1 MLFRS
6 ETLALSITNLGQAPV
21 RLPVPTLICSDS
33 YRGTVNLHVRLLRR
47 SHDGPY
53 GPGREKGCGGGLY
66 DVPRG
71 QERLK
76 EWRTLK
82 QQQSLTLELPTDPSY
97 HFPELGDY
105 EYSVVYYPPDMNA
118 SEKQLLIDNHEGLPA
133 QITSNVCIV
142 KLG

>member
-1 MLFRS
+1 
-6 ETLALSITNLGQAPV
+6 
-21 RLPVPTLICSDS
+21 
-33 YRGTVNLHVRLLRR
+33 
-47 SHDGPY
+47 
-53 GPGREKGCGGGLY
+53 LY

-82 QQQSLTLELPTDPSY
+82 QQQSLTLELPTDASY

-118 SEKQLLIDNHEGLPA
+118 SEKQLLIDSHEGFPEGR
-133 QITSNVCIV
+133 ITSNVCIV